1 MQHHDILYTYN
12 YIFAYYPEKI
22 LDNLLIFVY
31 ICIMILNKSDN
42 FPLSDDKLRSLI
54 YMVTTF
60 IKTGKP
66 PLVIPYIKVLFKDYD
81 IGYVFDY
88 KNGICELSV
97 WFETIINDP
106 DESLYKDNDYE
117 FDNENDSSFIGIIK
131 PQQIH
136 TFSHKLD
143 ITIDF
148 HQERIND
155 IKKILN

>member
-1 MQHHDILYTYN
+1 
-12 YIFAYYPEKI
+12 
-22 LDNLLIFVY
+22 
-31 ICIMILNKSDN
+31 MILNKTDN

-54 YMVTTF
+54 YMVMTF
-60 IKTGKP
+60 IKNGKP
-66 PLVIPYIKVLFKDYD
+66 NLVIPYIKVLFNDHD
-81 IGYVFDY
+81 IGYDFDY

-106 DESLYKDNDYE
+106 DESLYKDNDYD
-117 FDNENDSSFIGIIK
+117 FDDENDSSFIGMIN

-136 TFSHKLD
+136 TFVHKLD